1 MKHSLKKEK
10 DFYVINLEHDEMEIE
25 RAFTKEYANIAKKLK
40 LNGFRPGK
48 VPVAIAKNII
58 KIDDI
63 KEKVLNNFIK
73 EEIDLLSIEE
83 EKYNEVEVEIKNFE
97 YKKELISEVKYYFY
111 PSMKFKDDNYL
122 ENIQTIELK
131 KLESEM
137 SEEEINK
144 VIKEI
149 QIEHTEYTEVE
160 EIKTNNVYLTGNFK
174 IFDLEKNETIFEEA
188 DYAFII
194 NESNANKI
202 LESNL
207 LKSKKNVDHEFEVHY
222 SEDYEIESLKSK
234 KIRYNV
240 LITKIQEGEI
250 PVVNDDFIISILEIE
265 DSEKIEDINS
275 FFREKIKE
283 DFFARKEHE
292 VERFNYETIIDF
304 FIAKAEFDIS
314 DYVLKTEK
322 EKIFKGFL
330 TKNELDES
338 MSVEDFSKLIEKTL
352 EETENDF
359 DEIAKNKIMSY
370 LILNE
375 INKKE
380 KIYEEDEE
388 EKGIED
394 LIQNIG
400 DGISDSDILSLFEK
414 INDISQNDKNDFSI
428 SKENINKTIKFLIDK
443 INQES
448 NIMS

>member
-265 DSEKIEDINS
+265 DS
-275 FFREKIKE
+275 
-283 DFFARKEHE
+283 
-292 VERFNYETIIDF
+292 
-304 FIAKAEFDIS
+304 IS
-314 DYVLKTEK
+314 
-322 EKIFKGFL
+322 
-330 TKNELDES
+330 
-338 MSVEDFSKLIEKTL
+338 
-352 EETENDF
+352 
-359 DEIAKNKIMSY
+359 
-370 LILNE
+370 
-375 INKKE
+375 
-380 KIYEEDEE
+380 
-388 EKGIED
+388 
-394 LIQNIG
+394 
-400 DGISDSDILSLFEK
+400 
-414 INDISQNDKNDFSI
+414 
-428 SKENINKTIKFLIDK
+428 
-443 INQES
+443 
-448 NIMS
+448 